1 MFVTIPVFTNFTLDY
16 NPEKKSKTEEFRL
29 FDTKIQSGNLQ
40 VKIHV
45 QRVLAHLFNSLDYN
59 NVFRFIYNMISIYTE
74 RDFEIIKQ
82 TLGHDH
88 ATSVIVQVRDVKP
101 LVFKASLEIS
111 TD

>member
-1 MFVTIPVFTNFTLDY
+1 
-16 NPEKKSKTEEFRL
+16 
-29 FDTKIQSGNLQ
+29 
-40 VKIHV
+40 
-45 QRVLAHLFNSLDYN
+45 
-59 NVFRFIYNMISIYTE
+59 MISIYTE